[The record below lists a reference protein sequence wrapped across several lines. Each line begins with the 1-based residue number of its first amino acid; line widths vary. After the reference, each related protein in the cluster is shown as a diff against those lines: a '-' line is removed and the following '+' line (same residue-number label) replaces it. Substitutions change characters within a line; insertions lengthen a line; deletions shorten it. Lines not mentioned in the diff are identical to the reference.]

1 MICYGCLEDKK
12 LKNNYCLK
20 CLKSLFDGISPK
32 PLDFDKA
39 QFYQSRE
46 ELAEKMSISGV
57 QDKISLAL
65 DGSILKP
72 VATNGKYILKPVP
85 VNGRGMDGLHDVAA
99 NEHLSMVISKEVFKI
114 KTAEC
119 ALIEFSDGELAYIT
133 KRFDYTSGGTK
144 YDQEDFAS
152 VLGVTPAK
160 DGANYK
166 YDSKNYI
173 DCANAIK
180 RHVPAN
186 IPVIEDFFKR
196 ILLNYLIC
204 NGDAHLKN
212 FSLYSIPDKSDFM
225 LTPNYDILNTRYH
238 IKNESSDVAIELF
251 DKTTPEFNAI
261 GFYSQADFMEL
272 AKQMRIRENRYK
284 IILTLAARLDKIEK
298 YVENSFMSSKGK
310 EYYFNSYKE
319 RLQKRVLYASKV

>member
-12 LKNNYCLK
+12 LKNNYCPK
-20 CLKSLFDGISPK
+20 CLKSLFGGVSPK

-39 QFYQSRE
+39 QFYQTRE

-65 DGSILKP
+65 DNDSLKP
-72 VATNGKYILKPVP
+72 VAVNGKYILKPVP
-85 VNGRGMDGLHDVAA
+85 KNGRGMDGIDDIAA
-99 NEHLSMVISKEVFKI
+99 NEHLSMIISKEVFKI
-114 KTAEC
+114 KTADC
-119 ALIEFSDGELAYIT
+119 ALIKFSDGELAYIT
-133 KRFDYTSGGTK
+133 KRFDYTSNGKK

-166 YDSKNYI
+166 YDSKSYV

-180 RHVPAN
+180 RYVPAS
-186 IPVIEDFFKR
+186 IPAIEDFFKR

-238 IKNESSDVAIELF
+238 IKNESSDVAMELF

-261 GFYSQADFMEL
+261 GFYSQADFIEL
-272 AKQMRIRENRYK
+272 LKQMGIHENRYK
-284 IILTLAARLDKIEK
+284 IILTLAAHLDKIEK
-298 YVENSFMSSKGK
+298 YVENSFMSPKGK

-319 RLQKRVLYASKV
+319 RLQKRVLYAPKV